1 MRWSENEPNEALASI
16 RRGRYPNV
24 MSTIQEIED
33 AIRQLPDDELAALRV
48 WFAEFDAAAWDRQ
61 FERDVAEGRLD
72 TLADE
77 ALRDAREGRCTD
89 L

>member
-1 MRWSENEPNEALASI
+1 
-16 RRGRYPNV
+16 

-33 AIRQLPDDELAALRV
+33 AIRQLPDEDLASLRA

-72 TLADE
+72 ALADE

>member
-1 MRWSENEPNEALASI
+1 
-16 RRGRYPNV
+16 

-33 AIRQLPDDELAALRV
+33 AIRQLPEDDLAAFRA

-72 TLADE
+72 ALADE
-77 ALRDAREGRCTD
+77 ALRDAREGRCTE